1 MTTRKTIG
9 IRELKN
15 ELSRVV
21 SEIAESGGEYVVTN
35 RDEPKA
41 VLRAWREED
50 RQEENAAKRAEI
62 MEQILDLARRVSAA
76 AVTDESAVELVS
88 KQRR

>member
-1 MTTRKTIG
+1 MAARKTIG

-15 ELSRVV
+15 DLSKVV
-21 SEIAESGGEYVVTN
+21 SEIAESGREYVVTS
-35 RDEPKA
+35 RDQPKA
-41 VLRAWREED
+41 VLRPWRPQDE
-50 RQEENAAKRAEI
+50 QAENAARRAKI
-62 MEQILDLARRVSAA
+62 MEKVRRTAKRVAEA